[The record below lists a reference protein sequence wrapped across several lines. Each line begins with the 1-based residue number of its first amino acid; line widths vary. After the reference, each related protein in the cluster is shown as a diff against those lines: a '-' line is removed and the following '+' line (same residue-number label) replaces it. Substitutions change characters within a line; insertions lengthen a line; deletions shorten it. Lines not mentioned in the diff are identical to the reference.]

1 MREVKSKIKGML
13 GVVVFCMMLMPVM
26 HPEAQTVVM
35 DEQALNEALAGT
47 ETEIVLGTDITT
59 TAPIDVQR
67 NVTIDGGGQFGIIA
81 NYAGGGGNKSILT
94 AHPGV
99 TLTLKDIVLSNSP
112 KYGVQAYNGGTVVL
126 DSVRIQNSNFGAAL
140 VNGGGTII
148 VKDLTL
154 WDNNYGIE
162 FGLGDHATGTPSL
175 IIDGTIDFTKQTK
188 GDKLYVAPEDNV
200 QAVNVETTANAPYQ
214 FTYADGVFTLTDNE
228 GNVVATSN
236 DVANT
241 EVNVTN
247 EETTTPE
254 EPTTDEPTTTP
265 EEPATDEVANPETA
279 DNVLLYVALAVL
291 GLGAAVV
298 ATRKLA
304 KNGAR

>member
-1 MREVKSKIKGML
+1 MRSVKSKIKGML
-13 GVVVFCMMLMPVM
+13 GVLVFCMMLMPVM
-26 HPEAQTVVM
+26 HPEAKTVVT
-35 DEQALNEALAGT
+35 DEQGLIDALKGT
-47 ETEIVLGTDITT
+47 ESEILLGADITT
-59 TAPIDVQR
+59 TAPIEVTRD
-67 NVTIDGGGQFGIIA
+67 VTIDGDDQWGITA
-81 NYAGGGGNKSILT
+81 NYAGGTGNKSILT
-94 AHPGV
+94 AQPNA
-99 TLTLKDIVLSNSP
+99 TLTLKGIVLSNSP

-126 DSVRIQNSNFGAAL
+126 DGVRIQNSNFGAAL

-154 WDNNYGIE
+154 WNNNYGIE
-162 FGLGDHATGTPSL
+162 FGLGDYATGTPSL
-175 IIDGTIDFTKQTK
+175 IIDGTIDFTNQTK

-200 QAVNVETTANAPYQ
+200 AAVNVETTANAPYQ

-228 GNVVATSN
+228 GNAVATSN
-236 DVANT
+236 EVSNT

-247 EETTTPE
+247 EEATTPD

>member
-1 MREVKSKIKGML
+1 MKSKIKGML
-13 GVVVFCMMLMPVM
+13 GVFVFCMMLMPVM
-26 HPEAQTVVM
+26 HPEAKTVVT
-35 DEQALNEALAGT
+35 DEQGLIDALKGT
-47 ETEIVLGTDITT
+47 ESEILLGADITT
-59 TAPIDVQR
+59 TAPIEVTRD
-67 NVTIDGGGQFGIIA
+67 VTIDGDDQWGITA
-81 NYAGGGGNKSILT
+81 NYAGGTGNKSILT
-94 AHPGV
+94 AQPNA
-99 TLTLKDIVLSNSP
+99 TLTLKGIVLSNSP

-126 DSVRIQNSNFGAAL
+126 DGVRIQNSNFGAAL

-154 WDNNYGIE
+154 WNNNYGIE
-162 FGLGDHATGTPSL
+162 FGLGDYATGTPSL
-175 IIDGTIDFTKQTK
+175 IIDGTIDFTNQTK

-200 QAVNVETTANAPYQ
+200 AAVNVETTANAPYQ

-236 DVANT
+236 EVSNT

-247 EETTTPE
+247 EEATTPE

>member
-1 MREVKSKIKGML
+1 ML
-13 GVVVFCMMLMPVM
+13 GVLVFCMMLMPVM
-26 HPEAQTVVM
+26 HPEAKTVVT
-35 DEQALNEALAGT
+35 DEQGLIDALKGT
-47 ETEIVLGTDITT
+47 ESEILLGADITT
-59 TAPIDVQR
+59 TAPIEVTRD
-67 NVTIDGGGQFGIIA
+67 VTIDGDDQWGITA
-81 NYAGGGGNKSILT
+81 NYAGGTGNKSILT
-94 AHPGV
+94 AQPNA
-99 TLTLKDIVLSNSP
+99 TLTLKGIVLSNSP

-126 DSVRIQNSNFGAAL
+126 DGVRIQNSNFGAAL

-154 WDNNYGIE
+154 WNNNYGIE
-162 FGLGDHATGTPSL
+162 FGLGDYATGTPSL
-175 IIDGTIDFTKQTK
+175 IIDGTIDFTNQTK

-200 QAVNVETTANAPYQ
+200 AAVNVETTANAPYQ

-228 GNVVATSN
+228 GNAVATSN
-236 DVANT
+236 EVSNT

-247 EETTTPE
+247 EEATTPD